1 MKQININQD
10 IIAQTPLQDCVQYLN
25 QLLSTVENNST
36 ITLEPGT
43 YDLHSLYAM
52 EKFCYISNNDSGVKK
67 MAFFL
72 EHKEN
77 ITIDGQGSHL
87 NCIGRILPFYFS
99 HCKHITLKNF
109 TVDYARAFMSQGTV
123 VAAGEDFCD
132 LTIDQEEFPFFFR
145 NGSFRFTG
153 EEYFSD
159 HVHGLLEYEGENKRP
174 IATAFDTTVQGSLK
188 GEALSEGLVRIHHHF
203 QHIPEIGNILT
214 IKHEERFCPALT
226 IDCCETVHL
235 ENIWI
240 KQAGAMAVVAQ
251 LSKDI
256 YLKQVDVYPD
266 PSSPRVFSANADATH
281 FVNCW
286 GDVVVE
292 QGRYE
297 SMLDDVINVHGNYLR
312 IDKVWDSKNIMVAI
326 PHFQQEGFMNFKA
339 GDEIAICQQLTLMTH
354 GKSKIKTVKKINQKY
369 YLMTLETGFDFVEGN
384 TYCIDN
390 VDYYPKV
397 LFKNN
402 ICGKNRARGLILT
415 STKETI
421 VEGNVI
427 DSEGS
432 AIKVNSDMKNWYES
446 AAIGTFIVRKNKL
459 TRKNHGN
466 WGTALIDID
475 PGMKEQIQGTY
486 FHGNM
491 LIEDNEMFLEE
502 SPLFFG
508 YSFDTVTL
516 KNNKITVKNQVK
528 AEDWDFLVQTSNCN
542 QVVKENNMFLTSKE
556 EIT

>member
-1 MKQININQD
+1 MQISINHEKIVQN
-10 IIAQTPLQDCVQYLN
+10 PFQDCVQYLN
-25 QLLSTVENNST
+25 QLLPTVENNST
-36 ITLEPGT
+36 ITFEKGT
-43 YDLHSLYAM
+43 YDLHSLYAR
-52 EKFCYISNNDSGVKK
+52 EQFCYISNNDSGLKK
-67 MAFFL
+67 MAFSL

-99 HCKHITLKNF
+99 HCKNITLKNF
-109 TVDYARAFMSQGTV
+109 TIDYARAFMSQGEV
-123 VAAGEDFCD
+123 LDAGENFCD
-132 LTIDQEEFPFFFR
+132 IKIDQKEFPYFLR

-153 EEYFSD
+153 EEYISD
-159 HVHGLLEYEGENKRP
+159 HVHGLLEYYGESKRP

-188 GEALSEGLVRIHHHF
+188 GEELSQGVVRIHHHF
-203 QHIPEIGNILT
+203 QHIPTKGNVLT

-226 IDCCETVHL
+226 IDRCETVHL

-256 YLKQVDVYPD
+256 YLNHVDVYPD
-266 PSSPRVFSANADATH
+266 PSSQRVFSANADATH

-292 QGRYE
+292 HGRYE

-312 IDKVWDSKNIMVAI
+312 IDKIWDSEKIMVAI
-326 PHFQQEGFMNFKA
+326 PHFQQEGFINFNE
-339 GDEIAICQQLTLMTH
+339 GDEIAICEQLTMMTH
-354 GKSKIKTVKKINQKY
+354 GKSKIKTLEKINQKY
-369 YLMTLETGFDFVEGN
+369 YLITLETGFDFAEGK

-390 VDYYPKV
+390 IAYYPKV

-415 STKETI
+415 STLETI

-446 AAIGTFIVRKNKL
+446 AAISTFIVRNNKL
-459 TRKNHGN
+459 TRKNHEN

-475 PGMKEQIQGTY
+475 PGMKEQIEGTY
-486 FHGNM
+486 FHGTM
-491 LIEDNEMFLEE
+491 LIEDNEILLEE

-516 KNNKITVKNQVK
+516 RNNKITVKNKVK
-528 AEDWDFLVQTSNCN
+528 ADDWDFLVQTSNCN
-542 QVVKENNMFLTSKE
+542 QVVRENNTFVT
-556 EIT
+556 